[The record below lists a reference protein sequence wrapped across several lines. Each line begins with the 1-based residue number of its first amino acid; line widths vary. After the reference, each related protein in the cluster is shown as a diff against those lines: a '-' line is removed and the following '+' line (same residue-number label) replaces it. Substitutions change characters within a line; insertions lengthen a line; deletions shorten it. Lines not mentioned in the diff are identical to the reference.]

1 MNTSTQ
7 TEQNLHQQNLNL
19 ALERIRQVLEAYIED
34 IQGVGNH
41 DPKRVSSPSN
51 FTPSPLET
59 LCTAFGLTPFERDI
73 LTVCAGVELSA
84 SIAELCG
91 VAQGNE
97 QFRYPTF
104 SLMLAALPDAHW
116 SALTPVAPLRRW
128 QLIEVATGESL
139 TTRRLS
145 IDERV
150 LHYLSGVSYLDDR
163 LQGWV
168 KPLEV
173 PPKLPP
179 YHQILADQ
187 ITQLSSQQ
195 QISVIQLCGGEAR
208 TSEAIATVACANLG
222 LNLHT
227 IRAID
232 IPANIAEREAL
243 ARLWEREVVLSQ
255 SALLVDCTD
264 VDSSTL
270 QRHILPWVETVQGFL
285 LLASP
290 EPVSLNHQSSVRF
303 EVEPLSAT
311 EQLNLW
317 QQTLGTQAAK
327 LNGSID
333 VLVSQFQL
341 DASTIQSI
349 CTEVV
354 SLPKLNEKTGEDISH
369 QLWNTCRKQSRSGL
383 DNLAQR
389 IKPTASWEDLIL
401 PQLQHQMLREI
412 AAQVRQRTQVYQKW
426 EFTGGTRGLGISVLF
441 AGASGT
447 GKTMAA
453 EVLAKELCL
462 DLYRIDLSQIVNK
475 YIGETEKNL
484 RRLFDAAERSGAILL
499 FDEADALFGKRSEV
513 KDSHDRYANIEVSYL
528 LQRMEA
534 YRGLAILTTNLKN
547 ALDTAFLRRLRFVVE
562 FPFPNLQQRSEI
574 WRRIFSPK
582 VPTDGLEF
590 QKLAKLNITGG
601 NIRNIALNAAFL
613 AADAGES
620 VQMKHLLRA
629 AQSEYSKLEKPLIPT
644 EIGDWV

>member
-7 TEQNLHQQNLNL
+7 TEQDLHQQHLNV
-19 ALERIRQVLEAYIED
+19 ALERVRQLLEAYVEG
-34 IQGVGNH
+34 IQGVEN
-41 DPKRVSSPSN
+41 REAERISSPSN
-51 FTPSPLET
+51 FTPSPLNT

-84 SIAELCG
+84 AIARLCG
-91 VAQGNE
+91 IAQGNE
-97 QFRYPTF
+97 KFTYPTF
-104 SLMLAALPDAHW
+104 SLMLATLPDAHW

-128 QLIEVATGESL
+128 QLIEVAAGESL

-168 KPLEV
+168 KPCEV
-173 PPKLPP
+173 PSQLPP
-179 YHQILADQ
+179 SHQRLADQ
-187 ITQLSSQQ
+187 ITQICSQQ
-195 QISVIQLCGGEAR
+195 QISVIQICGGEAQ
-208 TSEAIATVACANLG
+208 TSEAIATVACSNLG

-243 ARLWEREVVLSQ
+243 ARLWEREVVLSHG
-255 SALLVDCTD
+255 ALLVDCTD
-264 VDSSTL
+264 VDSSTVKRNL
-270 QRHILPWVETVQGFL
+270 IPWVETVQGFL
-285 LLASP
+285 LIASP
-290 EPVSLNHQSSVRF
+290 EPVSLNHQYSVRF
-303 EVEPLSAT
+303 EVNPLSAT

-317 QQTLGTQAAK
+317 QQTLGTQAAE
-327 LNGSID
+327 LNGNLD

-341 DASTIQSI
+341 DASTIQTI

-354 SLPKLNEKTGEDISH
+354 SVPQFNEKTGDDLSR

-389 IKPTASWEDLIL
+389 IEPTASWENFIL

-453 EVLAKELCL
+453 EVLAKELSL

-484 RRLFDAAERSGAILL
+484 RRVFDAAERSGAILL

-582 VPTDGLEF
+582 VPTNGLEF
-590 QKLAKLNITGG
+590 QKLAKLNVTGG

-629 AQSEYSKLEKPLIPT
+629 AQSEYAKLEKPLISS
-644 EIGDWV
+644 EVGDWL

>member
-1 MNTSTQ
+1 MNTFTQ
-7 TEQNLHQQNLNL
+7 TEQNLHQQHLNL
-19 ALERIRQVLEAYIED
+19 ALERVRQLLEAYIE
-34 IQGVGNH
+34 GVGNPE
-41 DPKRVSSPSN
+41 PKSVSSSSTL
-51 FTPSPLET
+51 TPSPLDT

-84 SIAELCG
+84 SIAKLCG

-97 QFRYPTF
+97 QFSYPTF

-168 KPLEV
+168 KPCEV

-179 YHQILADQ
+179 SHQILADQ
-187 ITQLSSQQ
+187 ITQLWSQQ
-195 QISVIQLCGGEAR
+195 QISVLQLCGGEAR
-208 TSEAIATVACANLG
+208 TAEAIATVACGHLG

-243 ARLWEREVVLSQ
+243 ARLWEREVVLSH
-255 SALLVDCTD
+255 SALLVNCAD
-264 VDSSTL
+264 VDSSTV
-270 QRHILPWVETVQGFL
+270 QRHLLPWVETVQGFL
-285 LLASP
+285 LIASP
-290 EPVSLNHQSSVRF
+290 EPVSLEHHSNVRF
-303 EVEPLSAT
+303 EVNPLSAT

-317 QQTLGTQAAK
+317 QQTLGTAATE
-327 LNGSID
+327 LNGNLDI
-333 VLVSQFQL
+333 LVSQFQL
-341 DASTIQSI
+341 DAATIQTI
-349 CTEVV
+349 CTEVI
-354 SLPKLNEKTGEDISH
+354 SLPKLNQKTADEISH
-369 QLWNTCRKQSRSGL
+369 QLWNTCRKQARSRL
-383 DNLAQR
+383 DHLAQR

-401 PQLQHQMLREI
+401 PPLPHQMLREI
-412 AAQVRQRTQVYQKW
+412 VAQVRQRTQVYQNW
-426 EFTGGTRGLGISVLF
+426 EFTAGARGLGISVLF

-484 RRLFDAAERSGAILL
+484 RRVFDAAERSGAILL

-574 WRRIFSPK
+574 WQRIFSPK
-582 VPTDGLEF
+582 VPTKGLEF
-590 QKLAKLNITGG
+590 QKLAKLNVTGG
-601 NIRNIALNAAFL
+601 NIRNIALNATFL

-629 AQSEYSKLEKPLIPT
+629 AQSEYAKLEKPLIPT
-644 EIGDWV
+644 EIGDWL